1 MRKMN
6 RDDARSGKEED
17 DYERNDLNILM
28 NKKRSIYK
36 KGGSDGG
43 EENTR
48 RSKGHA
54 GNVKN
59 DEKRDKESEKKRIQ
73 ERKKYSGTK
82 WDEDKMTHTII
93 IITE

>member
-1 MRKMN
+1 MN

-59 DEKRDKESEKKRIQ
+59 DEKRDKESEKKEEKEKR
-73 ERKKYSGTK
+73 EYMNGKNTAGRNGTK
-82 WDEDKMTHTII
+82 TK
-93 IITE
+93 